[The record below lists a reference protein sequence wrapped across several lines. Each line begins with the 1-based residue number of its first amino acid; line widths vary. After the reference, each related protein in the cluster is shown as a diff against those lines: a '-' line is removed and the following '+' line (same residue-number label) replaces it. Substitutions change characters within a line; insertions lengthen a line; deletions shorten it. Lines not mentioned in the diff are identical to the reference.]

1 MFSPPKKKG
10 YLIGYLSD
18 LMDGLNPEAEIVE
31 WHHQLNG
38 HESEQTPGDSED
50 QGSLACCSPCGCR
63 VGHDLVTEQKQEPKL
78 DIRHCFKFIVLACLP
93 RIKSVYYTNLFKRW
107 VVSFSPLLLL
117 SKKLHVQF
125 PLP

>member
-38 HESEQTPGDSED
+38 HESEQTPGDSEGRGT
-50 QGSLACCSPCGCR
+50 QACCNTW
-63 VGHDLVTEQKQEPKL
+63 GHKESDTT
-78 DIRHCFKFIVLACLP
+78 D
-93 RIKSVYYTNLFKRW
+93 
-107 VVSFSPLLLL
+107 
-117 SKKLHVQF
+117 
-125 PLP
+125 